1 MNKLFILLVLPLFL
15 WGQDEKMARPAE
27 NSAAI
32 VQKGRG
38 YVGLTFSVD
47 HSKGE
52 NFKELN
58 LIPVDQRN
66 RLRWKVQAQGGYFT
80 KDLFSVGGGIY
91 YEYSRL
97 EAELN
102 DTSTIRS
109 AESVYS
115 LAPHIRNYLP
125 WTKDL
130 FFQIFNQTNLVF
142 AYGTG
147 IEENDNGNELF
158 RTRIT
163 EMEVQLGIQPGLA
176 VFVGK
181 GVTVETSVSLL
192 GLSAKKQT
200 IEENGVETGYRTDAG
215 VNFNLD
221 LLSLNL
227 GITVYI

>member
-1 MNKLFILLVLPLFL
+1 MKRYLLILFFPFCLWAEDTKLS
-15 WGQDEKMARPAE
+15 RPAE
-27 NSAAI
+27 TNAAT
-32 VQKGRG
+32 VVKGRG

-58 LIPVDQRN
+58 LIPVEQKN
-66 RLRWKVQAQGGYFT
+66 RLRWKIQAQGGYFL
-80 KDLFSVGGGIY
+80 KQFFSVGTGLY

-97 EAELN
+97 EASLD
-102 DTSTIRS
+102 DTTTVRSVEST
-109 AESVYS
+109 YS
-115 LAPHIRNYLP
+115 IAPHIRNYLP
-125 WTKDL
+125 WTSNL

-142 AYGTG
+142 GYGSG
-147 IEENDNGNELF
+147 IEETDNGSDLY

-163 EMEVQLGIQPGLA
+163 DLEVQLGIQPGLS

-181 GVTVETSVSLL
+181 GVTVETSVNLL
-192 GLSAKKQT
+192 GLKASKQI

-215 VNFNLD
+215 VNFNID